1 MSKDFGFGWNDII
14 NERISKGVPKN
25 KLENSDYTE
34 YSIYIA
40 RTHVT
45 DHDTGITSRGLC
57 KIGRAKYRNN
67 VQRGRNQGG
76 GDFRIY
82 SSIEVKNNEYTH
94 TIEKYISDKYKHRK
108 VSGPQNQTELYDFK
122 DDEIKD
128 LVKDVE
134 SSFESMI
141 ERVNIYI

>member
-14 NERISKGVPKN
+14 NERMSNGVPKN
-25 KLENSDYTE
+25 KLENSAYPE

-40 RTHVT
+40 RTHVI

-76 GDFRIY
+76 GDFRVY
-82 SSIEVKNNEYTH
+82 SSIEVKDNEYTR
-94 TIEKYISDKYKHRK
+94 TIEKYIANKYKRRK
-108 VSGPQNQTELYDFK
+108 VSGPQNQSELYDFK
-122 DDEIKD
+122 DSEIKD
-128 LVKDVE
+128 LIKD
-134 SSFESMI
+134 I
-141 ERVNIYI
+141 EANFGSIIKKVNIYI